1 MGKPGGRTEP
11 GWRDCGELWHET
23 GLPSPWRHGRGAPD
37 EIDRLMAMTD
47 PSLVFLLY
55 DTGHAYYGE
64 RIRLNCSASIMS
76 GSRTSI

>member
-1 MGKPGGRTEP
+1 MKLAYHHHGGTVVEQ
-11 GWRDCGELWHET
+11 
-23 GLPSPWRHGRGAPD
+23 PD

>member
-1 MGKPGGRTEP
+1 MKLAYHHHGGTVVER
-11 GWRDCGELWHET
+11 
-23 GLPSPWRHGRGAPD
+23 PD